1 MQNNLSSTSENE
13 TCKQA
18 LGRMNFLQH
27 CLNYKGSSKSV
38 EELSFH
44 FMTESPTIGTSWYRS
59 IDQSASFVF
68 AKNDSVFYVVQTYDW
83 FKGSLQIP
91 RQNVT
96 HISKDTKT
104 EKIERKK
111 DIPWGEG
118 GGVD

>member
-1 MQNNLSSTSENE
+1 
-13 TCKQA
+13 
-18 LGRMNFLQH
+18 MNFLQH

-44 FMTESPTIGTSWYRS
+44 FMTESPAIGTDRS
-59 IDQSASFVF
+59 INQLRSYLPKMTLYFICRANVRLG
-68 AKNDSVFYVVQTYDW
+68 
-83 FKGSLQIP
+83 GSLQIP
-91 RQNVT
+91 RQKVT

-111 DIPWGEG
+111 DIPCGEG